1 VTICFP
7 LVRTSVGRKIGY
19 DYQCGLKLICRTIIE
34 KWLATDEE
42 RFFGLVFN
50 EVIFPTSGL
59 IFFIEV
65 IFPTSRY
72 FLKRFV
78 SFGLVFNEVIFP
90 TSGLIFNE
98 VIFPTSV
105 FFQGLLLIK

>member
-1 VTICFP
+1 MTI
-7 LVRTSVGRKIGY
+7 K
-19 DYQCGLKLICRTIIE
+19 CGLKLICRTVIE

-59 IFFIEV
+59 VFFIEV